1 MPNELY
7 SIDQAAAYLGVSES
21 TVRRRLKA
29 GKLQGEK
36 VKGEYGEQ
44 WFIYVQ
50 SLQSCK
56 SYEQGQALPTLKELE
71 GVQKGLIVAACKVM
85 GEELATAKEEM
96 LTRVSAELGQLSEQ
110 LDQLQEENKQL
121 YQELKAL
128 RKEKTPFWIR
138 WFRS

>member
-71 GVQKGLIVAACKVM
+71 GMQKSLILATHRTIK
-85 GEELATAKEEM
+85 EELLAE
-96 LTRVSAELGQLSEQ
+96 VSAELWSPLGFSSPARKPYCTPRNRIEKRPK
-110 LDQLQEENKQL
+110 KQGL
-121 YQELKAL
+121 M
-128 RKEKTPFWIR
+128 
-138 WFRS
+138 